1 MKRSTPPSILILGA
15 LLILVT
21 VIPSPIVQAG
31 YADQPPPLPGWTHP
45 SPYGLDFPAHDT
57 SNRHGINLGNA
68 PIIRS
73 SPVIAEIDGNAAN
86 HKEVAVVTSDGF
98 LHARRAN
105 GTPLWPPVQL
115 LPELCSPT
123 AIDDHVGNSSPVVG
137 ELLSDGVPYIV
148 VGYGT
153 VFASNC
159 DGGIVAING
168 QTGQIAW
175 RFSLRQWQQ
184 QQGYPAEALY
194 GVVASIALADADG
207 DGKLEIAFGGFDR
220 NLYLLS
226 ADTSTTYTVRWY
238 YHAADTIWSTPVF
251 YNIDNDPELELL
263 AATDITA
270 NPILVPPTQDG
281 GFLHAFDTAP
291 RNPKRIEFQTGFIW
305 RTYVDQA
312 LYSSPAIGDV
322 LDSNPGSELVIGS
335 SCWLPISNINTPVTK
350 KGRWVKIFRLS
361 DGAVLQTL
369 NAPECVESSPALGD
383 IDGDGKLEIVVNVG
397 WAGDDGIPHS
407 ETIAWDPEN
416 PMPKWRTIPYSANYS
431 ADPNER
437 FNDPNGGN
445 LQSPVIAD
453 INGDGIVEVLTANL
467 WSVVVLR
474 GYDGQQMTCYLSPA
488 CGPQPSL
495 YAWYTVKATPAV
507 GDINGDGV
515 LEVVIGGGHKF
526 VNGSSA
532 APPITAHLYA
542 WTNLAEVF
550 PAQTPPSGYQTA
562 PAYSA
567 PWPQFRRSA
576 TNDGILRVPGLQA
589 ATTELLVLT
598 DGSTP
603 ETYEIAL
610 SSRDGSSLNLS
621 LSESG
626 DSRNII
632 SATLSSSTVS
642 GTTPSKVVITVN
654 AASVANSVYPV
665 TLTVSTP
672 NLPVVTINVT
682 VRKVAVVYRT
692 FTPYIA
698 R

>member
-1 MKRSTPPSILILGA
+1 MKRYIPLSILLIGT
-15 LLILVT
+15 LLVLTT
-21 VIPSPIVQAG
+21 VIPSPIARAG

-45 SPYGLDFPAHDT
+45 VSYGTGVDT
-57 SNRHGINLGNA
+57 TARHGINLGSA

-105 GTPLWPPVQL
+105 GTQLWPPVQL
-115 LPELCSPT
+115 LPAPCSPKS
-123 AIDDHVGNSSPVVG
+123 DDYVGNSSPVVG
-137 ELLSDGVPYIV
+137 ELLGDGVPYIV

-153 VFASNC
+153 ILESNC
-159 DGGIVAING
+159 DGGIVAVNG
-168 QTGQIAW
+168 ITGQIAW

-184 QQGYPAEALY
+184 QQGYPAEDLY
-194 GVVASIALADADG
+194 GVVASVALADADG
-207 DGKLEIAFGGFDR
+207 DGKLEIAFGGLDR

-226 ADTSTTYTVRWY
+226 AVTSTTYTVRWY
-238 YHAADTIWSTPVF
+238 YHAADTIWSTPIF
-251 YNIDNDPELELL
+251 YNIDNDPELELI

-270 NPILVPPTQDG
+270 NHYLNPSTQDG
-281 GFLHAFDTAP
+281 GFLYAFDTAP
-291 RNPKRIEFQTGFIW
+291 RNPKRIEFHTGFIW

-322 LDSNPGSELVIGS
+322 LASNPGSELVIGS

-350 KGRWVKIFRLS
+350 QGRWVKIFRLS

-416 PMPKWRTIPYSANYS
+416 PTPKWRTIPYSANFS
-431 ADPNER
+431 LDPNVR
-437 FNDPNGGN
+437 FNDPNGGH

-453 INGDGIVEVLTANL
+453 INGDGIVEVLTANF
-467 WSVVVLR
+467 WSVVILR

-488 CGPQPSL
+488 CGAQPSL

-515 LEVVIGGGHKF
+515 LDVVIGGGHQF
-526 VNGSSA
+526 VNGPSA

-542 WTNLAEVF
+542 WTNLASVF
-550 PAQTPPSGYQTA
+550 PAQTPPPGYQTV

-576 TNDGILRVPGLQA
+576 TNDGVLNLPGLWA
-589 ATTELLVLT
+589 ATTDLFVLT
-598 DGSTP
+598 DGARP
-603 ETYEIAL
+603 ETFEIAL
-610 SSRDGSSLNLS
+610 SSRDGRPLTLS

-626 DSRNII
+626 DSHNIV

-642 GTTPSKVVITVN
+642 STTLSKVVITVN
-654 AASVANSVYPV
+654 AASVANGVYPV

-672 NLPVVTINVT
+672 SLPAVTMNVT

>member
-1 MKRSTPPSILILGA
+1 MKRYIPLPILLMGT
-15 LLILVT
+15 LLVLAT
-21 VIPSPIVQAG
+21 VIPSPIVQAS
-31 YADQPPPLPGWTHP
+31 YVDQPPPLPGWTHP
-45 SPYGLDFPAHDT
+45 TAYGLGFPAHDT
-57 SNRHGINLGNA
+57 FDRHGINLGNA

-105 GTPLWPPVQL
+105 GTQLWPPVQL
-115 LPELCSPT
+115 LPTSCSPT
-123 AIDDHVGNSSPVVG
+123 AIDDHVGNSNPVVG

-184 QQGYPAEALY
+184 QQGYPAEDLY
-194 GVVASIALADADG
+194 GVVASVALADADG
-207 DGKLEIAFGGFDR
+207 DGKLEIAFGGLDR

-226 ADTSTTYTVRWY
+226 AVTSTTYTVRWY
-238 YHAADTIWSTPVF
+238 YHAADTIWSTPIF
-251 YNIDNDPELELL
+251 YNIDNDPDLELL

-322 LDSNPGSELVIGS
+322 LASNPGSELVIGS
-335 SCWLPISNINTPVTK
+335 SCWLPISPINIPVTK

-397 WAGDDGIPHS
+397 WAGDNGIPTS

-416 PMPKWRTIPYSANYS
+416 PTPKWRTIPYSANFG
-431 ADPNER
+431 DVH

-453 INGDGIVEVLTANL
+453 INGDGIVEVLTANF
-467 WSVVVLR
+467 WSVVILR
-474 GYDGQQMTCYLSPA
+474 GYDGQQMTCELSPI
-488 CGPQPSL
+488 CGAKPSL

-515 LEVVIGGGHKF
+515 LDVVIGGGHQF
-526 VNGSSA
+526 VNGQNA

-542 WTNLAEVF
+542 WTNLASVF
-550 PAQTPPSGYQTA
+550 PPQTSPVGYQMV

-576 TNDGILRVPGLQA
+576 TNDGTLSAPGLQA
-589 ATTELLVLT
+589 AITELFVLT

-610 SSRDGSSLNLS
+610 NSRDGSLLNLS

-626 DSRNII
+626 DSHNIV

-642 GTTPSKVVITVN
+642 STTLSKVVITVN
-654 AASVANSVYPV
+654 AASVANGVYPV
-665 TLTVSTP
+665 TLTVSAP
-672 NLPVVTINVT
+672 SLPAVTMNVT

-692 FTPYIA
+692 FTPYLA

>member
-1 MKRSTPPSILILGA
+1 MKRSTILSILLIGA
-15 LLILVT
+15 LLILAT
-21 VIPSPIVQAG
+21 VIPSPTAQAG

-45 SPYGLDFPAHDT
+45 VSYGLGVDT
-57 SNRHGINLGNA
+57 TARHGINLGNA

-73 SPVIAEIDGNAAN
+73 SPVIADIDGNAAN

-98 LHARRAN
+98 LHVRRAN
-105 GTPLWPPVQL
+105 GTPLWSPVQL
-115 LPELCSPT
+115 LPAQCLPREE
-123 AIDDHVGNSSPVVG
+123 DYVGNSNPVVG

-153 VFASNC
+153 ILPSNC
-159 DGGIVAING
+159 DGGIVAVNG

-184 QQGYPAEALY
+184 QQGYPAEDLY
-194 GVVASIALADADG
+194 GVVASIALADTDG

-226 ADTSTTYTVRWY
+226 AVTSTTYTVRWY
-238 YHAADTIWSTPVF
+238 YHAADTIWSTPIF

-270 NPILVPPTQDG
+270 NPLLVPPTQDG

-291 RNPKRIEFQTGFIW
+291 RTPKRIEFQTGFIW

-322 LDSNPGSELVIGS
+322 LASNPGSELVIGS
-335 SCWLPISNINTPVTK
+335 SCWLPVSNINTPVTK
-350 KGRWVKIFRLS
+350 QGRWVKIFRLS

-397 WAGDDGIPHS
+397 WEGDNGIPHS
-407 ETIAWDPEN
+407 ETIAWDPDN
-416 PMPKWRTIPYSANYS
+416 PTPKWRTIPYSANWWDP
-431 ADPNER
+431 DPNKR

-453 INGDGIVEVLTANL
+453 INGDGIVEVLTANF
-467 WSVVVLR
+467 WSVVILR

-488 CGPQPSL
+488 CGSQPSL
-495 YAWYTVKATPAV
+495 YAWYTVKSTPAV
-507 GDINGDGV
+507 GDVNGDGV
-515 LEVVIGGGHKF
+515 LDVVIGGGHQF
-526 VNGSSA
+526 VNGPSA
-532 APPITAHLYA
+532 APPVTAHLYA
-542 WTNLAEVF
+542 WTNLATVF

-562 PAYSA
+562 LDYSA

-576 TNDGILRVPGLQA
+576 TNDGVLNVPGLQA
-589 ATTELLVLT
+589 AITELFVLT
-598 DGSTP
+598 DGSMP

-626 DSRNII
+626 DSENII
-632 SATLSSSTVS
+632 SATLSSPTVS
-642 GTTPSKVVITVN
+642 GTTPSRVVITVN
-654 AASVANSVYPV
+654 AASVANGVYPV
-665 TLTVSTP
+665 TLTVSAP
-672 NLPVVTINVT
+672 SLPAVTVNVT
-682 VRKVAVVYRT
+682 VRKVMVVYRT
-692 FTPYIA
+692 MMPYVA

>member
-1 MKRSTPPSILILGA
+1 MKCSTTLSILLIGT
-15 LLILVT
+15 LLILAT
-21 VIPSPIVQAG
+21 VIPSPTAQAG

-45 SPYGLDFPAHDT
+45 VSYGSGVDT
-57 SNRHGINLGNA
+57 TARHGINLGNA

-98 LHARRAN
+98 LHVRRAN
-105 GTPLWPPVQL
+105 GTQLWSPVQL
-115 LPELCSPT
+115 LPAPCSP
-123 AIDDHVGNSSPVVG
+123 ASDDYVGNSNPVVG
-137 ELLSDGVPYIV
+137 TLLGDGVPYIV

-153 VFASNC
+153 ILPSNC
-159 DGGIVAING
+159 DGGIVAVNG

-184 QQGYPAEALY
+184 QQGYPAEDLY
-194 GVVASIALADADG
+194 GVVASIALADTDS
-207 DGKLEIAFGGFDR
+207 DGKLEIAFGGLDR

-226 ADTSTTYTVRWY
+226 AVTSSSYTVRWY
-238 YHAADTIWSTPVF
+238 YHAADTIWSTPIF
-251 YNIDNDPELELL
+251 YNIDADPELELL

-270 NPILVPPTQDG
+270 NPVLVPPTQDG

-305 RTYVDQA
+305 RTYVDQS

-322 LDSNPGSELVIGS
+322 LASNPGSELVIGA
-335 SCWLPISNINTPVTK
+335 SCFFPVSNNPVAK
-350 KGRWVKIFRLS
+350 QGRWVKIFRLS
-361 DGAVLQTL
+361 DGQVLQTL

-397 WAGDDGIPHS
+397 WAGDNGIPHS

-416 PMPKWRTIPYSANYS
+416 PTPKWRAIPYSANY
-431 ADPNER
+431 DDTNPNKR
-437 FNDPNGGN
+437 FNDPNGGH

-453 INGDGIVEVLTANL
+453 INGDGIVEVLTANF
-467 WSVVVLR
+467 WSVVILR

-488 CGPQPSL
+488 CGSQPSL

-507 GDINGDGV
+507 GDVNSDGI
-515 LEVVIGGGHKF
+515 LDVVIGGGHQF
-526 VNGSSA
+526 AS
-532 APPITAHLYA
+532 PITAHLYA
-542 WTNLAEVF
+542 WTNLALVL
-550 PAQTPPSGYQTA
+550 PPQIAPSGYQTA
-562 PAYSA
+562 PAYNA

-576 TNDGILRVPGLQA
+576 TNDGVLNVPGLQA
-589 ATTELLVLT
+589 AITELFVLT
-598 DGSTP
+598 DGSVP

-610 SSRDGSSLNLS
+610 SSRDGSELSLS

-626 DSRNII
+626 DSQNII
-632 SATLSSSTVS
+632 SATLSSPKLSNV
-642 GTTPSKVVITVN
+642 TPSNVVITVN
-654 AASVANSVYPV
+654 AASVANGVYPV
-665 TLTVSTP
+665 TLTVSAP
-672 NLPVVTINVT
+672 SLPTVTINVT
-682 VRKVAVVYRT
+682 VRKVTVVYRT
-692 FTPYIA
+692 QIPYVA